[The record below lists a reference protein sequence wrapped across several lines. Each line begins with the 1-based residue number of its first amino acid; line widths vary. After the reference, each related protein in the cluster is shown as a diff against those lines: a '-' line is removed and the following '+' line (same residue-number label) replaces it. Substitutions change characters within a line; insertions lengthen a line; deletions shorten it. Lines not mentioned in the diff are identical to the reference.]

1 MVDVAAPVRPFFG
14 FVRERVKAGSV
25 GIGHAVGSDEVPE
38 VFLEPGATVFET
50 VGGRQAGPGADEH
63 LVGLFQLVSDR
74 FDEVAG

>member
-14 FVRERVKAGSV
+14 FVREGVKAGSV
-25 GIGHAVGSDEVPE
+25 GIGQAVGSDEVPE

-50 VGGRQAGPGADEH
+50 VSGRQAGPGADEH

>member
-14 FVRERVKAGSV
+14 FVREGVKAGGV
-25 GIGHAVGSDEVPE
+25 GVGQAVGGDEVPE

-50 VGGRQAGPGADEH
+50 VGGGQAGPGADEH

-74 FDEVAG
+74 FDKVAG